1 MTIRKAS
8 DVVHPLPGTSRD
20 AALRLIALVVAG
32 IAALTLSAKIQI
44 PFWPVPMTLQTMV
57 VLLIGAGAG
66 PRAGLVTIAGY
77 LAIGALGF
85 PVFAGSPERGIGLA
99 YMAGPTGGYL
109 IGFLAGCWI
118 AGLAKDWGWGR
129 SMLRLAGLFTLSHLV
144 ILACGVAWLAASVGF
159 AKAWAFGFVPF
170 VAATVV
176 KTLLAV
182 AIVRAAQAT
191 IAHRA

>member
-1 MTIRKAS
+1 MTVRKTSEVA
-8 DVVHPLPGTSRD
+8 HPLPGASRD
-20 AALRLIALVVAG
+20 AALRHIALVVAG

-66 PRAGLVTIAGY
+66 PRAGFVTVAGY

-109 IGFLAGCWI
+109 VGFLAGCWI
-118 AGLAKDWGWGR
+118 AGLAKDWGR
-129 SMLRLAGLFTLSHLV
+129 SVLRLAGLFTLGHLV

-170 VAATVV
+170 IAATVV

-191 IAHRA
+191 IAHRV